1 MSSIVRTEIV
11 PVAELSRMPYVVGPL
26 ALMPNLILAGVHQPP
41 SHVVGSANVSEI
53 VHVLVGAANVDQVFP
68 QRAHAG
74 TVVAGV
80 DRIRLVPLDLPVYC
94 PPRYFFLRGDF
105 LERRIVKGI
114 VFLRSVPHLIHM

>member
-1 MSSIVRTEIV
+1 MSSIVGTEIV

-80 DRIRLVPLDLPVYC
+80 DQIRLVPWT
-94 PPRYFFLRGDF
+94 
-105 LERRIVKGI
+105 RRFTVHHVIFPCVVISSSGG
-114 VFLRSVPHLIHM
+114 